1 MTLLDPRTLLRPL
14 AIGSLGVGARALL
27 TNSDATV
34 VACDADLVGEAAAE
48 LADGADGP
56 VVLVACWAGAAVGP
70 DADVLAVAD
79 RSDPLVFRTTVDGEG
94 RGPLTGLAFRFH
106 DVVVLPAGVVAGG
119 TVLATVDGRPV
130 VVERRT
136 GRGHRLVVVGS
147 ASVLDDRWLAVAANA
162 ALADAVVGGSRG
174 RAAVALVRAL
184 RPAEGP
190 VVHPAP
196 PVIDATGDAEA
207 WTAFV
212 AAVPTDAA
220 VDSPEFLRAVA
231 RAGRLL
237 PAAVHD
243 ALVEFAD
250 HGHPS
255 GALVVRGLPVG
266 SLPATPPSPRT
277 PSGKDHVSEFALLAA
292 GRRIGQPVGYRP
304 EHGGELVQNLV
315 PTAGAAGA
323 QTSTSSSVLLEF
335 HTEAAF
341 HPHKPRFLLLLGLR
355 ADPSGEARTLLC
367 SIDAVVDHLSL
378 GARAVLTQARFRTS
392 ADESYTGGRT
402 GRLGRLVPVLG
413 GDPARPSLTF
423 DADLMS
429 GVDAE
434 ATAALEELR
443 ALVREHA
450 IGVALGAGDLLVV
463 DNHRAVHGRTP
474 FRARYDGTD
483 RWLQRS
489 FVVTDLE
496 ASAGERTGRCI
507 DTRFVP

>member
-1 MTLLDPRTLLRPL
+1 MTLLDPSPLLRPV
-14 AIGSLGVGARALL
+14 APSSFGAGARALL
-27 TNSDATV
+27 AGTTATV
-34 VACDADLVGEAAAE
+34 VTCDAADVGDAVAE
-48 LADGADGP
+48 LGT
-56 VVLVACWAGAAVGP
+56 AGAAGAHVVLLVTPSRP
-70 DADVLAVAD
+70 DDVLAGAD

-94 RGPLTGLAFRFH
+94 RGPLAGLAFRFH
-106 DVVVLPAGVVAGG
+106 DVVALPAGVVDGG

-130 VVERRT
+130 VVAHIGARGRRI
-136 GRGHRLVVVGS
+136 VVAGGCG
-147 ASVLDDRWLAVAANA
+147 VLDDRWLAAAANA
-162 ALADAVVGGSRG
+162 ALADAIVGGSTGRG
-174 RAAVALVRAL
+174 AVAMVRAL
-184 RPAEGP
+184 RPATGP

-196 PVIDATGDAEA
+196 PVVDASGDADA
-207 WTAFV
+207 WRAFL
-212 AAVPTDAA
+212 AAVPEADVA
-220 VDSPEFLRAVA
+220 VDSPEFQRAVA

-237 PAAVHD
+237 PATVHD
-243 ALVEFAD
+243 ALVDFAD
-250 HGHPS
+250 GGHPS

-266 SLPATPPSPRT
+266 EVPATPPSPRAAT
-277 PSGKDHVSEFALLAA
+277 AKDHVSEFALLAA
-292 GRRIGQPVGYRP
+292 GRRLGQPVGYRP

-341 HPHKPRFLLLLGLR
+341 HPHKPRFLLLLGLC

-378 GARAVLTQARFRTS
+378 GARSVLTQARFRTS

-402 GRLGRLVPVLG
+402 GRLGRLVPVLS

-429 GVDAE
+429 GVDAD
-434 ATAALEELR
+434 AVAALHELR

-463 DNHRAVHGRTP
+463 DNHTAVHGRTP

-489 FVVTDLE
+489 FVVADLGP
-496 ASAGERTGRCI
+496 SAGERTGRRI